1 MHGLKMPKMLFALL
15 TWLPLC
21 SLANMNV
28 PAAQPLPPKA
38 TLAQIRA
45 LIKADRLPEA
55 ASAIAIQLQQRPDSE
70 LQFLQCVVQANQKQV
85 PQAIG
90 CFTAL
95 VKLHPDMVE
104 AYNNLGVLHASLG
117 RHEEAKQWFDNGL
130 RRVPALWTVH
140 QNILNLQAD
149 LSRKAYSRA
158 LQMEVPVREPQAKL
172 SFLAAT
178 SSVLLASTATQDIKA
193 ASQSGTKVPVQAP
206 SSAPV
211 QSPSSA
217 PVTAT
222 APVQPVLP
230 PRLATTP
237 APAAAGA
244 MLSVKPTSPASIS
257 PEVKLDENH
266 VQVQQAVE
274 AWAKAWSDKNLSSY
288 FGAYSSRFT
297 PGKGVAHADWKVERT
312 ARIAGRQFIR
322 VAVSNVTF
330 EKKSPNITVRLT
342 QTYESDN
349 LLSSNRKRLDFA
361 LEDGRWKIVRE
372 TVIGQTP

>member
-1 MHGLKMPKMLFALL
+1 MHGLKMLKMLFALL

-193 ASQSGTKVPVQAP
+193 ASQSGTKVPVQ
-206 SSAPV
+206 
-211 QSPSSA
+211 SPSSA

-237 APAAAGA
+237 APVAGSA
-244 MLSVKPTSPASIS
+244 VLSVKPTSPASIS

-297 PGKGVAHADWKVERT
+297 PSKGVAHADWKAERT

-330 EKKSPNITVRLT
+330 EKKGPNITVRLT

-349 LLSSNRKRLDFA
+349 LLSSNRKRLEFA
-361 LEDGRWKIVRE
+361 FEDGHWRIVRE